1 MNTLN
6 YKLPV
11 EPYFKIVRSELA
23 DIKKLTMLSPD
34 GTLMDSRPIFPHLV
48 MSFRTILRNNEFR
61 PDVYT
66 PTIVNK
72 DYVVISGKHRYQAHL
87 AENKTHIPIVIVE
100 FIDYKGLPG
109 DCWRTTWQSNEN
121 DSNKRAYAAEDR
133 SDEQIIQT
141 TIKQIKLGYIQNTL
155 KDIDKSLMY
164 QNIPKVKRAKYIT
177 AINKLLSENSNT
189 DIMHSYTTDTMRKY
203 IVKNK
208 LADVFSTKKDI
219 EVDSNN
225 TVNFTVNFYP
235 QEAKDLDNA
244 TIFNIINAKEKY
256 PESKIRIFYAIDSCD
271 KQKIIS
277 YRTRKSKLITN
288 TVDKMKKFLKNFKS
302 EDVEML
308 PLPQLPKEIKDE

>member
-6 YKLPV
+6 YKLPNL
-11 EPYFKIVRSELA
+11 PYIKVIRSELA
-23 DIKKLTMLSPD
+23 DIKKLTMFKPD

-48 MSFRTILRNNEFR
+48 MDFRTIMRNNEFR
-61 PDVYT
+61 PDVYV

-87 AENKTHIPIVIVE
+87 AEDKTHIPVIIVE
-100 FIDYKGLPG
+100 FIDYDGLPG
-109 DCWRTTWQSNEN
+109 DCWRMTWQSNEN
-121 DSNKRAYAAEDR
+121 DKKNRTFASEDR
-133 SDEQIIQT
+133 TDEQIYQT
-141 TIKQIKLGYIQNTL
+141 TIKQIKANYIQNTL
-155 KDIDKSLMY
+155 KDITRSLKD
-164 QNIPKVKRAKYIT
+164 QNIPSVNRAKYIT
-177 AINKLLSENSNT
+177 AISNLLSTNSST
-189 DIMHSYTTDTMRKY
+189 DIMYSYTTDTMRKY

-256 PESKIRIFYAIDSCD
+256 PESKIRVFYAIDSCD

-277 YRTRKSKLITN
+277 YRTRKSKLIEN
-288 TVDKMKKFLKNFKS
+288 TIVKMKKFLENYKP
-302 EDVEML
+302 EDVEMI